1 MVPPVH
7 SCVDPPVFYLVDL
20 ILRSLQRLDDGL
32 QLDLASSQALLQL
45 VLLLLQSAQVSLC
58 PAQLLFLAL
67 QV

>member
-1 MVPPVH
+1 MPPVH
-7 SCVDPPVFYLVDL
+7 NCVDPPVFYLVDL
-20 ILRSLQRLDDGL
+20 ILRGLQRLDDGL

-58 PAQLLFLAL
+58 LAQLLFLAL